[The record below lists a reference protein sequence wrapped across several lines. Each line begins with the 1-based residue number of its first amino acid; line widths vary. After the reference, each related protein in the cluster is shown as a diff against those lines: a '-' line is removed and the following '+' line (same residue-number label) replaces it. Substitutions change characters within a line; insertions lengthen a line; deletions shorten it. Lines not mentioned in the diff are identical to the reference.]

1 MFGIGMPELLII
13 LVIILII
20 FGAGK
25 LPEIGSALGRGIKNF
40 KKATREPNEIDVT
53 PSCREEDRREE
64 ALNTRQ
70 DIDPLTC
77 TSYVAATDGRGTAAD
92 GRSAAP
98 VRRGRHPPAEVRCR
112 RDAAAGAPPAMHRL
126 PSGPSYRASACWKR

>member
-1 MFGIGMPELLII
+1 LLII

-53 PSCREEDRREE
+53 P
-64 ALNTRQ
+64 
-70 DIDPLTC
+70 
-77 TSYVAATDGRGTAAD
+77 
-92 GRSAAP
+92 
-98 VRRGRHPPAEVRCR
+98 PPEKE
-112 RDAAAGAPPAMHRL
+112 
-126 PSGPSYRASACWKR
+126 PSGKDNFGCKTQGEKPVEGGMSRKRFTYPRVL